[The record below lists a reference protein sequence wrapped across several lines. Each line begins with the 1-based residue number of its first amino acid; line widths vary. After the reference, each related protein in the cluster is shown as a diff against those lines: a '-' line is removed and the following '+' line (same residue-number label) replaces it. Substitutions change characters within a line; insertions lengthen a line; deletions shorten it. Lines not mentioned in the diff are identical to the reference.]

1 MKGSRP
7 DEGEGSAL
15 NRIDKKQTELIE
27 MGRPMKSPIRDEEI
41 QKDSQP
47 HAKPSMAE
55 LRAYFA
61 QQAAALGVDLSDPDD
76 RIAQVVRIGLADL
89 DPTRVMKNCQHIH
102 VMTTSYGMPAEML
115 GLPTAGSKRV
125 ICLKHGHSIETLS
138 LDAAYESFTKAW
150 PWEKDAIRCENCP
163 DTAPHPKE
171 WEWTEEWSAAQ
182 HVKYLELKKCHES
195 NADDPP
201 EA

>member
-1 MKGSRP
+1 M
-7 DEGEGSAL
+7 
-15 NRIDKKQTELIE
+15 
-27 MGRPMKSPIRDEEI
+27 
-41 QKDSQP
+41 
-47 HAKPSMAE
+47 
-55 LRAYFA
+55 
-61 QQAAALGVDLSDPDD
+61 DLSDPDD

-182 HVKYLELKKCHES
+182 HVKYLATEEV
-195 NADDPP
+195 PRIQRR
-201 EA
+201 